1 MKKELRNWPVC
12 VLLQPNSAAMPRAP
26 VTATEG
32 TPRSVSSTIG
42 AAVSSSTIHTR
53 TRLPR
58 WASAIPRASSGSAM
72 ASALGVLGGGNGTRG
87 EQRHAG

>member
-32 TPRSVSSTIG
+32 TPRSVSSTMG

-53 TRLPR
+53 TRLPPR
-58 WASAIPRASSGSAM
+58 WASAPWASSGSGAM
-72 ASALGVLGGGNGTRG
+72 ASALGAFGGGVTAYWQCKRW
-87 EQRHAG
+87 